1 MRIFGSLLKLCF
13 VCATFAACGAGVIFD
28 APGHATPEGTAVT
41 ARGGEPGTQWR
52 LVDWRGHEVEGA
64 AGTFDERGEATLPPL
79 PAGYYRMVDARSTP
93 PDGSAAPP
101 LSEGGNDTGNSPLR
115 EGGGPEGA
123 GGSTP
128 SIATNRTL
136 ATLAVV
142 PPPLSREATLTPQ
155 IGDLSGEAAL
165 NGCEGA
171 SSAFAADTASTWIS
185 RPGAFL
191 CPWNGGD
198 TERTVADLVR
208 LCGFR
213 HVRDRLK
220 WQSAQPSP
228 DAPPDFSCNLNTAAL
243 FHERGAAVSGMFHD
257 APRWTRPAPKLPGDL
272 GALHHFC
279 AEAAAAFGEG
289 VEDWEFWNE
298 PDIHF
303 APEPVW
309 EYAAAMKAA
318 YLGFKSVRPDLP
330 ILNGAL
336 CQMPGKSRYFDILFD
351 NDAVHYFDIY
361 NYHTYLPPAKYP
373 EAFATIRERLAEVGA
388 TNCPVWVTE
397 FGTNLEGNSDREGA
411 KKGLMAHSPEQEL
424 VHAEFYPKAQI
435 ALMMEGVERAYFF
448 VFAAFN
454 ERNGR
459 KDWGVIRRD
468 GTVKPVFSSMATM
481 NGLLG
486 EKSLLGRLDTPHGVR
501 AYLFGNGQ
509 ESTEQ
514 TLVFWAE
521 SPLDKATSNAVI
533 KPTPDYATP
542 FTIISPLREGGGGEG
557 DGGSTAEPLP
567 MRLIDMCGMVTNV
580 VPSADGT
587 NTITATRFP
596 AYLTGL
602 HGLKADTPPHSRGA
616 TLSPGATLG
625 PEGALRPRSG
635 HLGDVDADG
644 IDISI
649 VIRVDLN
656 RKDFSIGSQKT
667 LASLDA
673 DEGRLRVEVW
683 NFSDAAKT
691 GTVSATDCPL
701 SGLPPEPFALPPFGH
716 TVFDCIL
723 KPGGGPSSE
732 PSAEMK
738 LRGRFNGRA
747 TTHAVVPVFFAKH
760 FHESCTSWTPAWKNP
775 ANWARNT
782 SAQEF
787 SATWD
792 ETEKAVRFDV
802 AWNDP
807 ETDRWFYPVLALN
820 LPIESLVGARRI
832 AFDVKSIQDKVE
844 NDFRTQNLMLVRGN
858 GDDTYLQFEAPTTT
872 WERRYVDL
880 LPGENLAN
888 VTAIRIGANPLGSR
902 CTFWVRNVEVLK

>member
-1 MRIFGSLLKLCF
+1 MKGCLVL
-13 VCATFAACGAGVIFD
+13 AALTAPMAPCGAAVVFD
-28 APGHATPEGTAVT
+28 APGHAAPEGTVVV

-52 LVDWRGHEVEGA
+52 LVDWRGREVEGV
-64 AGTFDERGEATLPPL
+64 AGAFDAGGNATLPPL
-79 PAGYYRMVDARSTP
+79 PAGYYRMISARSTP
-93 PDGSAAPP
+93 PDGSAATP
-101 LSEGGNDTGNSPLR
+101 LTEEGNDTGNSPLR

-123 GGSTP
+123 GGSI
-128 SIATNRTL
+128 SSVATNRTL

-142 PPPLSREATLTPQ
+142 PPLVTRHSALVT
-155 IGDLSGEAAL
+155 GELAA
-165 NGCEGA
+165 A
-171 SSAFAADTASTWIS
+171 SSPYAVDTASTWIS

-191 CPWNGGD
+191 CPWNDGD

-213 HVRDRLK
+213 QVRDRLK

-228 DAPPDFSCNLNTAAL
+228 DAPPDFSNNLATATL
-243 FHERGAAVSGMFHD
+243 FHKRSIAVSGMFHD
-257 APRWTRPAPKLPGDL
+257 APRWTRPSPKLPGDI
-272 GALHHFC
+272 GALHRFC
-279 AEAAAAFGEG
+279 AEAAAAFDDG

-309 EYAAAMKAA
+309 EYAAAMKTA
-318 YLGFKSVRPDLP
+318 YLGFKSARPDLP

-336 CQMPGKSRYFDILFD
+336 CQMPGKSRYFDIFFD
-351 NDAVHYFDIY
+351 NDAAHYFDIY

-373 EAFATIRERLAEVGA
+373 EAFSRIRERLVEAGA
-388 TNCPVWVTE
+388 TNCPIWVTE
-397 FGTNLEGNSDREGA
+397 FGTNLEGNSDREGV

-468 GTVKPVFSSMATM
+468 GTVKPVFSAMATAVRE
-481 NGLLG
+481 LG
-486 EKSLLGRLDTPHGVR
+486 DASLLGALATPKGIRAFLFERPDGTQTVAFWSASPIDT
-501 AYLFGNGQ
+501 
-509 ESTEQ
+509 
-514 TLVFWAE
+514 
-521 SPLDKATSNAVI
+521 ATSNAII

-542 FTIISPLREGGGGEG
+542 FTISAPLREGGGGEA
-557 DGGSTAEPLP
+557 DGGSTAEPSP

-580 VPSADGT
+580 VSSADGT
-587 NTITATRFP
+587 LTLTATRFP
-596 AYLTGL
+596 AYITGL
-602 HGLKADTPPHSRGA
+602 HGLKADTPPHSREA
-616 TLSPGATLG
+616 TLSP
-625 PEGALRPRSG
+625 EGALMPRSG
-635 HLGDVDADG
+635 HLGDVDTDG

-667 LASLDA
+667 LALLNA

-691 GTVSATDCPL
+691 GTVSATGCTL
-701 SGLPPEPFALPPFGH
+701 SGLSSEPFALPPFGH
-716 TVFDCIL
+716 ADFDCIL
-723 KPGGGPSSE
+723 KPGDGPSAE

-738 LRGRFNGRA
+738 LCGRFNERA
-747 TTHAVVPVFFAKH
+747 TTHAVVPIFFAKH
-760 FHESCTSWTPAWKNP
+760 FHESCTSWTPAWRNP

-787 SATWD
+787 SAIWD

-807 ETDRWFYPVLALN
+807 QTDRWFYPVLTLN

-858 GDDTYLQFEAPTTT
+858 GDDTYLQFEAPTTD

-902 CTFWVRNVEVLK
+902 CTFWVRDVEVLK